1 MLAYIWQRKSVTHL
15 KRDEYLCFLLPC
27 LKRRE
32 CCSQAMLKPNEKAPP
47 AGRPLPLSFPCVL
60 RVGTVRRFSCGSH
73 RPAYSWLKKKKGGMA
88 GELLDALGPPM
99 PKEKVVNC
107 CLKKKK
113 KNKHPVGNWRWPQG
127 RLSTGL
133 VLTRPLV
140 WLGPCGSPATSCA
153 SPFRH
158 LSSSEPPMG
167 EPDLPIDACCWG
179 LTESTLASQFLRF
192 LWHRDRKKELGT
204 RKWGRHGCRVLPKS
218 PSPFRARPPGGRG
231 RGDLASLGGL
241 RVRNWSEHA
250 PFQVIEATLASD
262 SRGHNLNLNA

>member
-1 MLAYIWQRKSVTHL
+1 MQQTLYFQSPVKNKILLCFFWLQFCVTGYFPKSLALISITMLAYIWQRKSVTHL

-140 WLGPCGSPATSCA
+140 
-153 SPFRH
+153 
-158 LSSSEPPMG
+158 
-167 EPDLPIDACCWG
+167 
-179 LTESTLASQFLRF
+179 
-192 LWHRDRKKELGT
+192 
-204 RKWGRHGCRVLPKS
+204 
-218 PSPFRARPPGGRG
+218 
-231 RGDLASLGGL
+231 
-241 RVRNWSEHA
+241 
-250 PFQVIEATLASD
+250 
-262 SRGHNLNLNA
+262 

>member
-1 MLAYIWQRKSVTHL
+1 MVKEE
-15 KRDEYLCFLLPC
+15 KRGPGGWAARCSGPTNAKRESGQVLP
-27 LKRRE
+27 
-32 CCSQAMLKPNEKAPP
+32 Q
-47 AGRPLPLSFPCVL
+47 
-60 RVGTVRRFSCGSH
+60 
-73 RPAYSWLKKKKGGMA
+73 
-88 GELLDALGPPM
+88 
-99 PKEKVVNC
+99 
-107 CLKKKK
+107 KKK

-158 LSSSEPPMG
+158 LSSSEPPMC

-250 PFQVIEATLASD
+250 PFQVTEATLASD